1 MKAFIAAALAASAT
15 ALNSVE
21 FEFIKYIAEFNKS
34 YADLAEYNLRFQQ
47 FERSLELVITHNATP
62 SSYRLGLNKFSD
74 WTADEKDALQTE
86 WNITSSDANV
96 SRANQ
101 ATYQPIDWRTMG
113 AVNPIKDQGSCG
125 SCWAFSAVSAVE
137 SAWYVAHNY
146 LWSLSEQ

>member
-1 MKAFIAAALAASAT
+1 MKAFFAAALTASAT

-21 FEFIKYIAEFNKS
+21 FEFIKYIAEYNKS

-47 FERSLELVITHNATP
+47 FERSLELVIQHNATS

-74 WTADEKDALQTE
+74 WTADEKAALQTE
-86 WNITSSDANV
+86 WNITTSDDNV
-96 SRANQ
+96 SRSNQ

>member
-21 FEFIKYIAEFNKS
+21 FEFIKYIAEYNKS

-47 FERSLELVITHNATP
+47 FERSLELVIQHNATS

-74 WTADEKDALQTE
+74 WTADEKAALQTE
-86 WNITSSDANV
+86 WNITTSDANV
-96 SRANQ
+96 SRSNQ